1 MDHSTVI
8 LKTSHIREVVRQRTT
23 HVSILILSLTILC
36 LFIASEPLCAASHW
50 ETEKLFFS
58 GDYHRCEE
66 IASQEVDRG
75 VWNEQWPY
83 LLIECLMV
91 QGRYAE
97 AATVFENSLE
107 RYSNRI
113 ALRMKGYE
121 IYRMLGQ
128 PEQSK
133 DNLEEVYRLVSQ
145 SPWRYSSSR
154 DQVTLGRFFA
164 LQGEDAREILDLIY
178 DRVRKR
184 NERYTDVYIATAEL
198 ALEKHD
204 YKLAA
209 ENLETAAKLEEDN
222 PYIFYLQARAWL
234 PSDDER
240 GNQALG
246 RALSINPNHIPSLL
260 LQVDYLIDAE
270 RYAEAESILEQVLAI
285 NPFHPEAWAYHAV
298 IAHLEG
304 HYKGESALR
313 SVALSNWKTN
323 HQIDHLIGRKL
334 SQKYRFAEGAAY
346 QRRSLVLKNDFTPA
360 RFQLA
365 QDLLRLGDE
374 KEGWNLAKEV
384 QAQDGYNVVAFNL
397 MALKDELDRYR
408 TITEDGFIV
417 RMEAREAA
425 IYGQDVI
432 QLLRRARDALDT
444 KYDISPEGA
453 PVIVEIFPRQQDFAI
468 RTFGL
473 PGGAGYLG
481 VCFGRVITANSP
493 ASQGSSPANW
503 QSVLWHEYCH
513 VVTLSKTNNRMPRW
527 LSEGISVYEE
537 RLANPAWGQRMT
549 PQYRQMILG
558 GLLTP
563 VSQLSSAFLR
573 PPSPLHLQFAYYES
587 SLVVEYLVEQHGL
600 DILRRVLVDLGAGVP
615 INEALQ
621 RYIGPPTTIDKL
633 FEEYAKE
640 RARELATELSFDD
653 SVVPEQPDPASLA
666 TMLTEHPNN
675 YFLLKE
681 QANSLI
687 SEEEWELAKEP
698 LETIHQAYPNDT
710 TAGNAAGLLAQV
722 HRELGDTA
730 NEEEYLSKLAE
741 IDDDAIPVYTRLIEL
756 SEARQNWEAMAQNAE
771 RLLAVNPML
780 ILGQEKLGQ
789 AAKQLEDHERQIAA
803 QRALLEMNP
812 ADPAAAHY
820 ELAVALTRHG
830 ETEQAKRHVLMALEE
845 APRYRNAQRLLLR
858 LITDRPDVEEER

>member
-8 LKTSHIREVVRQRTT
+8 LKTSYIREVVRPRTT
-23 HVSILILSLTILC
+23 RVSILILSLTILC

-66 IASQEVDRG
+66 IARQEVDRG

-145 SPWRYSSSR
+145 APWRYSSSR

-209 ENLETAAKLEEDN
+209 ENLDTAAKLEEDN

-313 SVALSNWKTN
+313 SVAMSTWKTN

-493 ASQGSSPANW
+493 ASS
-503 QSVLWHEYCH
+503 H
-513 VVTLSKTNNRMPRW
+513 TN
-527 LSEGISVYEE
+527 
-537 RLANPAWGQRMT
+537 
-549 PQYRQMILG
+549 
-558 GLLTP
+558 
-563 VSQLSSAFLR
+563 
-573 PPSPLHLQFAYYES
+573 
-587 SLVVEYLVEQHGL
+587 
-600 DILRRVLVDLGAGVP
+600 
-615 INEALQ
+615 
-621 RYIGPPTTIDKL
+621 
-633 FEEYAKE
+633 KE
-640 RARELATELSFDD
+640 RS
-653 SVVPEQPDPASLA
+653 PQ
-666 TMLTEHPNN
+666 
-675 YFLLKE
+675 
-681 QANSLI
+681 
-687 SEEEWELAKEP
+687 
-698 LETIHQAYPNDT
+698 
-710 TAGNAAGLLAQV
+710 
-722 HRELGDTA
+722 
-730 NEEEYLSKLAE
+730 
-741 IDDDAIPVYTRLIEL
+741 
-756 SEARQNWEAMAQNAE
+756 
-771 RLLAVNPML
+771 
-780 ILGQEKLGQ
+780 
-789 AAKQLEDHERQIAA
+789 
-803 QRALLEMNP
+803 
-812 ADPAAAHY
+812 
-820 ELAVALTRHG
+820 
-830 ETEQAKRHVLMALEE
+830 
-845 APRYRNAQRLLLR
+845 
-858 LITDRPDVEEER
+858 